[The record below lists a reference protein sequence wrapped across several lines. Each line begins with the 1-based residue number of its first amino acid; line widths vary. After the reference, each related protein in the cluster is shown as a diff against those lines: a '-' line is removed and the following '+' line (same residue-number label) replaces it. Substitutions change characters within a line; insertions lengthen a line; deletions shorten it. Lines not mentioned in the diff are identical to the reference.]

1 MILTEPAGRL
11 ILTAARRGLLGG
23 SRPWLVV
30 LVLLLG
36 GRVIRRIGGRSGRP
50 LSVSE
55 RLEVGDRI
63 EITSLPL
70 LEMGR

>member
-1 MILTEPAGRL
+1 MLAKPAGRL
-11 ILTAARRGLLGG
+11 MATAARRGLLGG

-30 LVLLLG
+30 LVLLVG
-36 GRVIRRIGGRSGRP
+36 GRALRRIGGRSRRS

-55 RLEVGDRI
+55 QLEVGDRI
-63 EITSLPL
+63 EITSLPP

>member
-1 MILTEPAGRL
+1 MLAKLAGRL
-11 ILTAARRGLLGG
+11 MTTAARRGLLGG

-30 LVLLLG
+30 LVIMAG
-36 GRVIRRIGGRSGRP
+36 GRILRRIGGRRGWS

-55 RLEVGDRI
+55 RLETGDRI
-63 EITSLPL
+63 EITSLTP

>member
-1 MILTEPAGRL
+1 MLTKPTGRL

-36 GRVIRRIGGRSGRP
+36 GRVLRRVGGRSGRP
-50 LSVSE
+50 LSVSQ
-55 RLEVGDRI
+55 RLEAGDRI
-63 EITSLPL
+63 EITSLPPL
-70 LEMGR
+70 QLGR

>member
-1 MILTEPAGRL
+1 MLAKLAGRL
-11 ILTAARRGLLGG
+11 MTTAARRGLLGG
-23 SRPWLVV
+23 SLPWLVV
-30 LVLLLG
+30 LVLLVG
-36 GRVIRRIGGRSGRP
+36 GRILRRIGGRSGRS

-63 EITSLPL
+63 EITSLPP

>member
-1 MILTEPAGRL
+1 MLTKPVGRL

-36 GRVIRRIGGRSGRP
+36 GRVLRRIGGRSGRP
-50 LSVSE
+50 LSVSK
-55 RLEVGDRI
+55 RLEAGDRI
-63 EITSLPL
+63 EITSLPT
-70 LEMGR
+70 LELVR

>member
-1 MILTEPAGRL
+1 MLAKPAGHL
-11 ILTAARRGLLGG
+11 IATAARRGLLGG

-30 LVLLLG
+30 LVLLVG
-36 GRVIRRIGGRSGRP
+36 GRALRRISGRSGRS

-55 RLEVGDRI
+55 QLEVGDRI
-63 EITSLPL
+63 EITSLPP

>member
-1 MILTEPAGRL
+1 MLAKPAGRL
-11 ILTAARRGLLGG
+11 MVTAARRGLLGG

-30 LVLLLG
+30 LVLLVG
-36 GRVIRRIGGRSGRP
+36 GRILRWIGGRSGRS

-63 EITSLPL
+63 EITSLPP

>member
-1 MILTEPAGRL
+1 MLTKPTGRL

-23 SRPWLVV
+23 SRPWLVL
-30 LVLLLG
+30 LVFLLG
-36 GRVIRRIGGRSGRP
+36 GRVLRRIGDRSGRP

-55 RLEVGDRI
+55 RLEAGDRI
-63 EITSLPL
+63 EITSLPP

>member
-1 MILTEPAGRL
+1 MLAKPVGRL
-11 ILTAARRGLLGG
+11 MTTAARRGLLGG

-30 LVLLLG
+30 LVLLVG
-36 GRVIRRIGGRSGRP
+36 GRILRRIGGRSGRS

-55 RLEVGDRI
+55 RLEVGDCI
-63 EITSLPL
+63 EITSLPP

>member
-1 MILTEPAGRL
+1 MVAKLAGRL
-11 ILTAARRGLLGG
+11 MTTAARRGLLGG

-30 LVLLLG
+30 LVVLVG
-36 GRVIRRIGGRSGRP
+36 GRVLRRIGGRSGRS

-55 RLEVGDRI
+55 RLEVGDHI
-63 EITSLPL
+63 EIASLPP

>member
-1 MILTEPAGRL
+1 MLAKPVGRL
-11 ILTAARRGLLGG
+11 MTTAARRGLLGG

-30 LVLLLG
+30 LVLLVG
-36 GRVIRRIGGRSGRP
+36 GRVLRRIGGRSGWS

-63 EITSLPL
+63 EITSLPP

>member
-1 MILTEPAGRL
+1 MLTKPTGRL

-30 LVLLLG
+30 LVLLGG
-36 GRVIRRIGGRSGRP
+36 GRVLRRIGGRSGWS

-63 EITSLPL
+63 EITSLPPL
-70 LEMGR
+70 

>member
-1 MILTEPAGRL
+1 MLATLAGRL
-11 ILTAARRGLLGG
+11 MTTAARRGLLGG
-23 SRPWLVV
+23 SRPWLVL

-36 GRVIRRIGGRSGRP
+36 GRVLRRIGDRSGRP

-55 RLEVGDRI
+55 RLEAGDRI
-63 EITSLPL
+63 EITSLPP

>member
-1 MILTEPAGRL
+1 MSAKPAGRL
-11 ILTAARRGLLGG
+11 IITAARRGLLGG

-30 LVLLLG
+30 LVLLVG
-36 GRVIRRIGGRSGRP
+36 GRVLRRIGGRSGWS

-55 RLEVGDRI
+55 RLEAGDRI
-63 EITSLPL
+63 EITSLPP

>member
-1 MILTEPAGRL
+1 MLAKPAGRL
-11 ILTAARRGLLGG
+11 MATAARRGLLGG

>member
-1 MILTEPAGRL
+1 MLTKSAGRL

-23 SRPWLVV
+23 SRPWLVL
-30 LVLLLG
+30 LVFLLG
-36 GRVIRRIGGRSGRP
+36 GRVLRRIGDRSGRP

-55 RLEVGDRI
+55 RLEAGDRI
-63 EITSLPL
+63 EITSLPS

>member
-1 MILTEPAGRL
+1 MLTKPTGRL

-23 SRPWLVV
+23 SRPWLVL
-30 LVLLLG
+30 LVFLLG
-36 GRVIRRIGGRSGRP
+36 GRVLRRIGDRSGRP

-55 RLEVGDRI
+55 RLEAGDRI
-63 EITSLPL
+63 EITSLPS

>member
-1 MILTEPAGRL
+1 MVAKLAGRL
-11 ILTAARRGLLGG
+11 MPTAARRGLLGG

-30 LVLLLG
+30 LVLLVG
-36 GRVIRRIGGRSGRP
+36 GRILRWIGGRSGRS

-55 RLEVGDRI
+55 RLEAGDRI
-63 EITSLPL
+63 EITSLPP